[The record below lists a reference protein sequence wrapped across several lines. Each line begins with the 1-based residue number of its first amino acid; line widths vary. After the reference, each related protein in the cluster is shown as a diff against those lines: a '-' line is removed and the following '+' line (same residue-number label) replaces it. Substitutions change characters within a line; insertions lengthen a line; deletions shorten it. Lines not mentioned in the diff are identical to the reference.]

1 MKKFNKIWV
10 LIAFVVSSLQVFA
23 QKKFTE
29 GTIYYD
35 IVINT
40 GDAKPK
46 IADMFDGATSVVYIK
61 GSKSRSEMVSS
72 LGTQST
78 IIDSK
83 TGSVIVLKE
92 YGAQKYMIQMTQ
104 ANWREANKK
113 YEGVTFT
120 MENEFK
126 TIAGYKCQK
135 AIGKLKDGSTFT
147 VYFTPELIP
156 ENYDFQYPNKSLPG
170 LALEYESSIG
180 SLKVTYTVSKISFNP
195 VPALKFDP
203 PKSGFRI
210 MTYEESRNAGR

>member
-10 LIAFVVSSLQVFA
+10 LFAFVVSSLQVIS

-46 IADMFDGATSVVYIK
+46 IADMFDGATSIVYIK

-83 TGSVIVLKE
+83 TGSVIILKE
-92 YGAQKYMIQMTQ
+92 YGEQKYLIQMTQ
-104 ANWREANKK
+104 ENWREANKK
-113 YEGVTFT
+113 YEG
-120 MENEFK
+120 
-126 TIAGYKCQK
+126 
-135 AIGKLKDGSTFT
+135 
-147 VYFTPELIP
+147 
-156 ENYDFQYPNKSLPG
+156 
-170 LALEYESSIG
+170 
-180 SLKVTYTVSKISFNP
+180 
-195 VPALKFDP
+195 
-203 PKSGFRI
+203 
-210 MTYEESRNAGR
+210 